1 MMIKPGITELSRY
14 VDSRYTLV
22 TMAAKRARMISAEQN
37 AAEIYDPHAEKPVTI
52 AVNEIASG
60 KVGYVR
66 SESIK
71 RAREWEQEKVE
82 AMNNLAETDSNPF
95 YYAAAEEIEAVVE
108 DMDEVVMGEKA
119 ENYDSSF
126 EQDK

>member
-22 TMAAKRARMISAEQN
+22 SMAAKRARMVSEEQNSAEV
-37 AAEIYDPHAEKPVTI
+37 YDPKADKPVTV
-52 AVNEIASG
+52 AVNEIAKG

-71 RAREWEQEKVE
+71 RAEEWEKEKAE
-82 AMNNLAETDSNPF
+82 AISTLAETENNPF
-95 YYAAAEEIEAVVE
+95 NFGAADAAAAEAEEISEIAEEQKDGEEETTVE
-108 DMDEVVMGEKA
+108 
-119 ENYDSSF
+119 
-126 EQDK
+126 

>member
-22 TMAAKRARMISAEQN
+22 SMAAKRARMVSEEQNSAEV
-37 AAEIYDPHAEKPVTI
+37 YDPKADKPVTV
-52 AVNEIASG
+52 AVNEIAKG

-71 RAREWEQEKVE
+71 RAEEWEKEKAE
-82 AMNNLAETDSNPF
+82 AISTLSETENNPF
-95 YYAAAEEIEAVVE
+95 NFGAVDAAMTEAEEISEIANDTEETEATVE
-108 DMDEVVMGEKA
+108 
-119 ENYDSSF
+119 
-126 EQDK
+126 

>member
-22 TMAAKRARMISAEQN
+22 SMAAKRARMVSEEQNSAEV
-37 AAEIYDPHAEKPVTI
+37 YDPKADKPVTV
-52 AVNEIASG
+52 AVNEIAKG

-71 RAREWEQEKVE
+71 RAEEWEKEKAE
-82 AMNNLAETDSNPF
+82 AISTLAETENNPF
-95 YYAAAEEIEAVVE
+95 NFGAADAAAAEAEEIREIAEEQKDGEEETTVE
-108 DMDEVVMGEKA
+108 
-119 ENYDSSF
+119 
-126 EQDK
+126 

>member
-22 TMAAKRARMISAEQN
+22 SMAAKRARMVSEEQN
-37 AAEIYDPHAEKPVTI
+37 SADVYDPKADKPVTV
-52 AVNEIASG
+52 AVNEIAKG

-71 RAREWEQEKVE
+71 RAEEWEKEKAE
-82 AMNNLAETDSNPF
+82 AISTLAETENNPF
-95 YYAAAEEIEAVVE
+95 NFGAADAAAAEAEEISEIAEEQKDGEEETTVE
-108 DMDEVVMGEKA
+108 
-119 ENYDSSF
+119 
-126 EQDK
+126 

>member
-22 TMAAKRARMISAEQN
+22 SMAAKRARMISEEQN
-37 AAEIYDPHAEKPVTI
+37 EAEVYDPHADKPVTI
-52 AVNEIASG
+52 AVDEIAKG

-71 RAREWEQEKVE
+71 RAEEWEKEKAE
-82 AMNNLAETDSNPF
+82 AMNNLTESDNNPF
-95 YYAAAEEIEAVVE
+95 NIGATDEVEAVAEELENF
-108 DMDEVVMGEKA
+108 A
-119 ENYDSSF
+119 EENAL
-126 EQDK
+126 EQE

>member
-22 TMAAKRARMISAEQN
+22 SMAAKRARMVSVDQN
-37 AAEIYDPHAEKPVTI
+37 SAEIYDPNAEKPVTV
-52 AVNEIASG
+52 AVNEIAKG

-71 RAREWEQEKVE
+71 RAEEWEKEKAE
-82 AMNNLAETDSNPF
+82 AMSSLHDVENNPF
-95 YYAAAEEIEAVVE
+95 NFAAADEAEAAAEETERIE
-108 DMDEVVMGEKA
+108 
-119 ENYDSSF
+119 ENVDN
-126 EQDK
+126 EE